1 MVYAK
6 EPFGGPE
13 QVLKYLTGYTHRVA
27 LSDRRLVKL
36 EDDRVTFPWKDYADG
51 CRRKEMTLEA
61 VEFVRRF
68 ALHIVP
74 KGMVRIRHYGL
85 LAHRDRGERLALCR
99 SLLGVGSAAAA
110 TAAAPAGGERSHD
123 GAPPAGGVGPE
134 PSRVEPRPAT
144 ASGIRA
150 GVLLV
155 LASLVVGQ
163 GAVASA
169 TPGGPAAAV
178 AVAVADRCP
187 GCGVGEVRTIWQ
199 ADRPGRRERQ
209 GIPILDSS

>member
-27 LSDRRLVKL
+27 LSNRRLVKL
-36 EDDRVTFPWKDYADG
+36 EDDRVTFTWKDYTDG

-85 LAHRDRGERLALCR
+85 LAHRDRGERLTLCR
-99 SLLGVGSAAAA
+99 SLLAAE
-110 TAAAPAGGERSHD
+110 TGAAPGSPASAGSSDGPVRSR
-123 GAPPAGGVGPE
+123 GAGPE
-134 PSRVEPRPAT
+134 PSRSEPEPA
-144 ASGIRA
+144 ARSGVGA
-150 GVLLV
+150 CVLAV
-155 LASLVVGQ
+155 LASLAVGTGEVGQ
-163 GAVASA
+163 SDSAPAGPPTAV
-169 TPGGPAAAV
+169 V
-178 AVAVADRCP
+178 VVDRCAT
-187 GCGVGEVRTIWQ
+187 CGVGHLQTIWRG
-199 ADRPGRRERQ
+199 DRPGRRERHR
-209 GIPILDSS
+209 IPILDSS